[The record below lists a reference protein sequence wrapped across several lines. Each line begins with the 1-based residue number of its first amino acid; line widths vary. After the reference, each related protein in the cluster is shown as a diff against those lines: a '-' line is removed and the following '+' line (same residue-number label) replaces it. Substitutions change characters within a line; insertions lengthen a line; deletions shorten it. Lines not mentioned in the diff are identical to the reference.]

1 VVNVKIWGEIP
12 KILGIYD
19 KQKNVSRVDKTVK
32 TEARK
37 DVISISNQ
45 AKDSQTAMRA
55 LKEIPDIRQEK
66 VNELFEM
73 YQSGKYD
80 VSGKEIAGRVVKSIL
95 DKKA

>member
-32 TEARK
+32 TAARK